1 MTRKRNLNP
10 DSYCHVIMRGNNRLP
25 IFGAHRDM
33 LELMRIFEYA
43 HDQYPFHLLAY
54 CFMTNHYHLLMKTE
68 SESLSKIMAHIN
80 RRYTS
85 SYSKRYNHVGRIY
98 QSRYFAKEVK
108 SYSGLLAVSI
118 YIHRNPINTKQPLVN
133 RLEWYP
139 YSSYPFY
146 FEESKN
152 APKFLKRDVLKEYLP
167 HPLEKTNAK
176 YCEFCKKTPVHH
188 TILQNSGGTLKT

>member
-10 DSYCHVIMRGNNRLP
+10 DSYYHVIMRGNNRQP
-25 IFGAHRDM
+25 IFGTHRDM
-33 LELMRIFEYA
+33 LELMRIFQHA
-43 HDQYPFHLLAY
+43 HDRYPFHLLAY

-68 SESLSKIMAHIN
+68 SVPLGKIMGHIN
-80 RRYTS
+80 RRYTA

-98 QSRYFAKEVK
+98 QRRYFSKEVK
-108 SYSGLLAVSI
+108 SYPGLLAVSK

-146 FEESKN
+146 FDESKK
-152 APKFLKRDVLKEYLP
+152 APRFLKVDILKEYLS
-167 HPLEKTNAK
+167 HPLEKTNAE
-176 YCEFCKKTPVHH
+176 YCSFCNMVPVQQ
-188 TILQNSGGTLKT
+188 TILKESKY